1 MGEKIIQPPFYNSGF
16 YDTGSG
22 GGGGGGPQYTEN
34 IVLLLN
40 GITDTN
46 QPITGSVTP
55 SIDNDF
61 PIENL
66 KVFSSANCTTTG
78 VYYDSNIPID
88 NIFTLDF
95 WFKGISHSLN
105 ITPFFIGLSRLNLN
119 DYMLSTNYNDDLTNF
134 LWDGWITG
142 LNRFV
147 MQKGIWHHLC
157 VESRPVDAS
166 HDERFLFVDGQM
178 KKHSL
183 SVSGLNWNELKL
195 NFGGGYNKTLYEIG
209 QICIRNSIVWEQDF
223 TPPNY
228 AYSLY

>member
-1 MGEKIIQPPFYNSGF
+1 MIVQPSILNGPTVYN
-16 YDTGSG
+16 TGAGG

-40 GITDTN
+40 GITDIS
-46 QPITGSVTP
+46 QPIAGSVTP

-66 KVFSSANCTTTG
+66 KVFSSANCTSTG
-78 VYYDSNIPID
+78 VYYEPNIPND

-95 WFKGISHSLN
+95 WFKGISHSRN
-105 ITPFFIGLSRLNLN
+105 VTPYLIGLSRLNEN
-119 DYMLSTNYNDDLTNF
+119 DYILSTNYNDDLTNF
-134 LWDGWITG
+134 LFEGWISG

-147 MQKGIWHHLC
+147 MEKGIWHHVC
-157 VESRPVDAS
+157 VENRPFNS
-166 HDERFLFVDGQM
+166 TYDERFLFVDG
-178 KKHSL
+178 KIKIHGTNFYK
-183 SVSGLNWNELKL
+183 VDWNTLKL
-195 NFGGGYNKTLYEIG
+195 NFGSGYNRTLYEIG

-223 TPPNY
+223 TPPDY